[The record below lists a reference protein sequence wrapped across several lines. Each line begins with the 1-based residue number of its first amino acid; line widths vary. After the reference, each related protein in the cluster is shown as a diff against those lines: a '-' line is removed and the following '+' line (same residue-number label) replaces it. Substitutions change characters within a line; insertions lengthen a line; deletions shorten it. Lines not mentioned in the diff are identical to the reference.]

1 MIHFKKKK
9 KKNLKIKRIP
19 QTLENNLSQAKT
31 MYGNNLAQWPFQE
44 TQKTGQARIRT
55 PLQKKK
61 KSQKHTPFSD

>member
-1 MIHFKKKK
+1 MVHFKKKK
-9 KKNLKIKRIP
+9 NNLKIKRIP

-61 KSQKHTPFSD
+61 KITETHTFL